1 MTTIP
6 HAPGLGEPLTPEQEQ
21 IIRETLPVVGEHIDE
36 IAPLFYSKM
45 FAKHPELLRDT
56 FNRGNQAQGAQQR
69 ALAASVATYAT
80 LLVTPDAPEPR
91 DLLSRI
97 GHKHASLG
105 IREDQYG
112 IVHENLMAAI
122 VDVLGEAVTPPVADA
137 WSAVYWNMAKVLID
151 FEAELYGAAGVEPG
165 DVFRIARVVD
175 RVEESSTVAT
185 FTLAALDG
193 ELPAFIPG
201 QYTSVGA
208 PMADGARQLRQY
220 SLTEA
225 PGTGRWRFSVK
236 RVDASESSPE
246 GEVSTWLHQNLKV
259 GDQLEVTLPYGDL
272 TLDTGSDA
280 PVVLVSAGIG
290 ATPMLGMLHH
300 LADRQPERRARVIH
314 ADVDGADAALAEEMA
329 SLVGRLTEESSLSL
343 WFEQNA
349 NAKQGLVGDR
359 VSVSTGRAEITD
371 EDVAGNA
378 EIYLCGSAGF
388 LQAMTERLSALGVD
402 DSRMHVELFTPN
414 DWLLPSA

>member
-1 MTTIP
+1 MTTMP
-6 HAPGLGEPLTPEQEQ
+6 PAPGLGAPLTPEQEQ
-21 IIRETLPVVGEHIDE
+21 IIRDTLPVVGEHIDQ

-45 FAKHPELLRDT
+45 FAQHPELLRDT
-56 FNRGNQAQGAQQR
+56 FNRGNQAQGAQQK

-80 LLVTPDAPEPR
+80 LLVTPDAPEPK
-91 DLLSRI
+91 DLLGRI
-97 GHKHASLG
+97 GHKHVSLG
-105 IREDQYG
+105 ICEDQYG

-122 VDVLGEAVTPPVADA
+122 GEVLGDAVTPPVADA

-151 FEAELYGAAGVEPG
+151 FETELYEAAGVEPG
-165 DVFRIARVVD
+165 DVFRTARVVD
-175 RVEESSTVAT
+175 RVEESTSVTT
-185 FTLAALDG
+185 FTLSGLDG
-193 ELPAFIPG
+193 DLPGFLPG
-201 QYTSVGA
+201 QYISVGA

-236 RVDASESSPE
+236 RVEASDASPE

-314 ADVDGADAALAEEMA
+314 ADIDGADAALVDEMA
-329 SLVGRLTEESSLSL
+329 GLVGRIAGGSTLSL
-343 WFEQNA
+343 WFEQGA
-349 NAKQGLVGDR
+349 DAKQGLVGER
-359 VSVSTGRAEITD
+359 VSVSTGRVELTA
-371 EDVAGNA
+371 EDVAGDA
-378 EIYLCGSAGF
+378 EIYLCGPAGF
-388 LQAMTERLSALGVD
+388 LQAVTERLSALGVGE
-402 DSRMHVELFTPN
+402 SRVHVELFTPN